1 MSSSGFAPASIG
13 NFSVGFDVLGLALGA
28 VDGSLL
34 GDRVEVSAC
43 EQMQLV
49 VSGDY
54 ADKVPHDAS
63 NLVYQAGVLVQQW
76 LQQQNAGEHC
86 WQLAVAQRPAGG
98 QRYRLQ
104 CRLGGGCS
112 ACADRLVS

>member
-1 MSSSGFAPASIG
+1 MCSGW
-13 NFSVGFDVLGLALGA
+13 LAAVNGAA

-34 GDRVEVSAC
+34 GDRVEVTAC

-76 LQQQNAGEHC
+76 LQQQAAGEHC
-86 WQLAVAQRPAGG
+86 WQLQLHKGLPVASGTGSSAASAVAAVRA
-98 QRYRLQ
+98 LSAW
-104 CRLGGGCS
+104 CREHLH
-112 ACADRLVS
+112 